1 MLKIEL
7 LKELLV
13 IAIALSTVTCS
24 FVQKTKRLFKCSNCL
39 CHYSFLVNMLFSI
52 FFCITFTT
60 VDFPNSLWIG
70 MFSFLGADTI
80 YKTLDFLLV
89 VLFNELYILNIVRR
103 YKCKSLFAN
112 LAAV

>member
-60 VDFPNSLWIG
+60 VDFPHSLWVG
-70 MFSFLGADTI
+70 LFSFLGADTI
-80 YKTLDFLLV
+80 FKTLEGKLSSYKDLV
-89 VLFNELYILNIVRR
+89 SKELIYV
-103 YKCKSLFAN
+103 KKQN
-112 LAAV
+112 LIKTEDD

>member
-13 IAIALSTVTCS
+13 IAIVLSTVTCAL
-24 FVQKTKRLFKCSNCL
+24 VQKTKRLFKCSNCL

-60 VDFPNSLWIG
+60 VDFPNSLWVG
-70 MFSFLGADTI
+70 LFSFLGADTI
-80 YKTLDFLLV
+80 FKTLEGKLSSYKDLV
-89 VLFNELYILNIVRR
+89 SKELIYV
-103 YKCKSLFAN
+103 KKQN
-112 LAAV
+112 LIKTEDD